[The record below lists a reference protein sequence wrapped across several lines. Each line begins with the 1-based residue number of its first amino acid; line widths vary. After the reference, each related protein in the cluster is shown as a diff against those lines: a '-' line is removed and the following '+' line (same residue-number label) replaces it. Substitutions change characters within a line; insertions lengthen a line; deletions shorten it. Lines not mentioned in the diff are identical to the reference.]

1 MGQTSETPV
10 CDVVNIKNRIRDTAV
25 PQYPLCIIDYKQ
37 DEAQK
42 HGPDVPLLCVFVHYA
57 SEGGAG
63 AGAGVAGRGE
73 AEQERGARV
82 RRGGARQDGLLL
94 VG

>member
-10 CDVVNIKNRIRDTAV
+10 CDVVNIKNRIRDTVV
-25 PQYPLCIIDYKQ
+25 PQYPLFIIDYKQ

-63 AGAGVAGRGE
+63 AGAGAKDVRI
-73 AEQERGARV
+73 QEFILTTRSCKK
-82 RRGGARQDGLLL
+82 
-94 VG
+94 